1 MHRHHRISPF
11 PDDDGMR
18 AEDDDGELARTRRT
32 IRDRARVAASL
43 SRGSRDLVDDGTA
56 KGTRAVARDARDAR
70 AAGGVV
76 EASTRA
82 RGGERGE
89 EETTMLEIQRAVFEA
104 LSAMRETQQR
114 MNGKLSWIS
123 RSLPKISTTPWR
135 TT

>member
-1 MHRHHRISPF
+1 MVNSRERDERYAIARASPRLS
-11 PDDDGMR
+11 R
-18 AEDDDGELARTRRT
+18 A
-32 IRDRARVAASL
+32 DRAISSTMGPRKGRAR
-43 SRGSRDLVDDGTA
+43 SRE
-56 KGTRAVARDARDAR
+56 TRETREPR
-70 AAGGVV
+70 GVV

-123 RSLPKISTTPWR
+123 RSLPKIYDAVGR
-135 TT
+135 RDGGDR